1 MHICISKL
9 TIIGSN
15 NGLSPGWRPA
25 GIWTSAGILFVGP
38 LGTNFSEI
46 LIENLYI
53 FIKENPFENVI
64 WKWRPYCLGLNE
76 LISHLST
83 VTFIKSSSGHGNP
96 LYITSGATSSIN
108 SNARCRPVAGGITSE
123 PSKLTYDWPLL
134 SCTLQL
140 HSNSRSSC
148 LFCICSSWGK
158 KQKKTIILT
167 SFKKT
172 EASL

>member
-1 MHICISKL
+1 MTHICISKL

-15 NGLSPGWRPA
+15 YGLAPSRYLNQCWNIVCWTPGNKLQWNLNR
-25 GIWTSAGILFVGP
+25 
-38 LGTNFSEI
+38 
-46 LIENLYI
+46 NLYI

-64 WKWRPYCLGLNE
+64 WKWRPYCLGLDE
-76 LISHLST
+76 LISYLST

-123 PSKLTYDWPLL
+123 PSKLTSDWPLF

-140 HSNSRSSC
+140 HNNSRSSC

-158 KQKKTIILT
+158 NKQTIILT
-167 SFKKT
+167 FSKKP